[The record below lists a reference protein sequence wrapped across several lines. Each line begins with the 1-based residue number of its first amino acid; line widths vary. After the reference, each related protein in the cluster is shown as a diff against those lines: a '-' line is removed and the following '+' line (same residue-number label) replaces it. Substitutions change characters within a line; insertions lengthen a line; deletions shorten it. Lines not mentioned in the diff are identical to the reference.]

1 MSKQMSDA
9 CGLTEFLSGL
19 TEKERTSRLMLS
31 EILRRMEDSMKARF
45 GHSKEKRS
53 DANMFDFFIILAI
66 LRVGWG

>member
-45 GHSKEKRS
+45 GHSKENAATPIYLIFLS
-53 DANMFDFFIILAI
+53 Y
-66 LRVGWG
+66 